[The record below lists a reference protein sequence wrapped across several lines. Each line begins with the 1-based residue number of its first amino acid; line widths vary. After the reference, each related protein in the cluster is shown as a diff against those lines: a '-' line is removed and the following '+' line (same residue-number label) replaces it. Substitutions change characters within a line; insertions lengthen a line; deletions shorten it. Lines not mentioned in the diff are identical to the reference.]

1 VRSRRQGFYSLTES
15 DANTSHSQST
25 LCQIH
30 GRSLFY
36 FAKAFG
42 VRTRPHVAFGSGPSS
57 AVVISR
63 LSRFFA
69 NCVVDR
75 RTKLIRYRITKHKR
89 KCRSENFSSFLL
101 LWANTR
107 SSERKRKW
115 PGAGLSAM
123 LFSEFSL
130 ALFSYF
136 VEMVRH
142 QCIATSFA
150 VIDIRRHRDKHS
162 REFRARHSTWAKR
175 KGACERNTLMRSTQS
190 VPVLAWAWAWG
201 G

>member
-1 VRSRRQGFYSLTES
+1 MRSRRQGFYSLTES

-89 KCRSENFSSFLL
+89 KCRSENFSSFLVFGGRTPAHQRGNASGPEQGFQPCYSPSF
-101 LWANTR
+101 LWPFFLILW
-107 SSERKRKW
+107 KW
-115 PGAGLSAM
+115 
-123 LFSEFSL
+123 
-130 ALFSYF
+130 
-136 VEMVRH
+136 
-142 QCIATSFA
+142 
-150 VIDIRRHRDKHS
+150 
-162 REFRARHSTWAKR
+162 
-175 KGACERNTLMRSTQS
+175 
-190 VPVLAWAWAWG
+190 
-201 G
+201 